1 MLHHSI
7 HPMGMQRRRYRQVPL
22 THRLEDI
29 DMDSIMDHIQSNNS
43 RRGLRIVR
51 VIPLDMDVPHSRRD
65 VDTCSAMR
73 PSNVRWLLRNLG
85 VRNSEHKDFD
95 KTIKKLKIMA
105 SKIAREG

>member
-1 MLHHSI
+1 MTVPI
-7 HPMGMQRRRYRQVPL
+7 HN
-22 THRLEDI
+22 E
-29 DMDSIMDHIQSNNS
+29 DSIMRDITQPK
-43 RRGLRIVR
+43 GLRIVR